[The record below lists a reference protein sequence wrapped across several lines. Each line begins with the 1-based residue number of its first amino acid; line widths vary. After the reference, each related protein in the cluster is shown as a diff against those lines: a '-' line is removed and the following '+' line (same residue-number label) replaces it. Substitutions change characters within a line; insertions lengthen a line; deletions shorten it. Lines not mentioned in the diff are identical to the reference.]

1 MTIRT
6 RKSKRKLH
14 PEPPSRTI
22 SKKLRSKLP
31 RRRRQKISPVHLT
44 SVRFRI
50 SPEDPRFSVDSSSV
64 SDFAGGGVEVSC
76 NSSRASAVFADK
88 GNTHSVNRLSSEFSR
103 NRRSEKLKENEVVEV
118 SETSCVDSNS
128 GVQERGR
135 SLILKFRRESNKPTE
150 NDDVSEV
157 RTKSEIT
164 CEEPFNSKSGNGNL
178 KVSSELNQNDVVSFS
193 SGVRATSFEKEKNRV
208 KENRGSES
216 EYSQENCADLI
227 AQSMVKQESDNNG
240 VVSDLACSE
249 QLQFSYCDDD
259 LEYCSSQGTVFSDLH
274 SEIFPECSQ
283 LQFSDYTPSLFVDSG
298 SQFSQGSVGDTPS
311 SMYSMF
317 LQYRDEFSALGASQ
331 EFNTSSSDTNK
342 FARFDDSEDEDS
354 YQMLRKRERRQ
365 VFVLNYSERYFSTT
379 EFGEMVLQQRAQM
392 VHWIVEDTTQVVK
405 SLMLAICSKGVLR
418 RKEIYSMCDLVRD
431 IGEKEKGAMNVNILN
446 ELIASLSK
454 LGKGKVALE
463 VFDKIVDF
471 QCVPNADTYY
481 FTIEALFRR
490 KAFDLASGGKKVKE
504 AHGLYVM
511 AMEKGK
517 RPHMSAVSFLIGK
530 LCQEDENVKL
540 ALEMLD
546 GYVKVV
552 DMMKPMESRGLKLD
566 AYSNIVLASGYSN
579 GGEMEE
585 VVKCLCLKALDWE
598 MAEKLQEEMKEKGL
612 HHKGITRAMIGAVKE
627 MEKEAVES
635 ESIIAVA

>member
-31 RRRRQKISPVHLT
+31 RRRRQEISPVLLT
-44 SVRFRI
+44 SVRFSI
-50 SPEDPRFSVDSSSV
+50 SREDPRFSVDSSSG

-88 GNTHSVNRLSSEFSR
+88 GNTNSVNRLSSEFSR
-103 NRRSEKLKENEVVEV
+103 NRRFEKRKENEVAEV

-157 RTKSEIT
+157 RMKSEIT
-164 CEEPFNSKSGNGNL
+164 CEKPFNSKSGNGNL
-178 KVSSELNQNDVVSFS
+178 KISSELNQNDVVSFS

-208 KENRGSES
+208 KENRASES

-249 QLQFSYCDDD
+249 QLQFSYCDDES
-259 LEYCSSQGTVFSDLH
+259 EYCSSQGTVFSDLH

-311 SMYSMF
+311 PMYSMF
-317 LQYRDEFSALGASQ
+317 LQYRNEFSALGASQ
-331 EFNTSSSDTNK
+331 EFSTSSSDADK
-342 FARFDDSEDEDS
+342 FARFEDSEDEDS

-379 EFGEMVLQQRAQM
+379 DFGEMVLQQRAQM
-392 VHWIVEDTTQVVK
+392 VHWIVEQSYRKQLRQETMFLGVNLFDRF
-405 SLMLAICSKGVLR
+405 LSKGYFKAK
-418 RKEIYSMCDLVRD
+418 RKLQIV
-431 IGEKEKGAMNVNILN
+431 G
-446 ELIASLSK
+446 IACLTFYLK
-454 LGKGKVALE
+454 AV
-463 VFDKIVDF
+463 
-471 QCVPNADTYY
+471 NAD
-481 FTIEALFRR
+481 A
-490 KAFDLASGGKKVKE
+490 
-504 AHGLYVM
+504 
-511 AMEKGK
+511 AMEKRVK
-517 RPHMSAVSFLIGK
+517 YLAVLAVSAHEQ
-530 LCQEDENVKL
+530 LCYWPSTVAAALVILACLEVNQNASHRVIRIHVRSKYETLHDCIEILVGMEKL
-540 ALEMLD
+540 ATQ
-546 GYVKVV
+546 
-552 DMMKPMESRGLKLD
+552 
-566 AYSNIVLASGYSN
+566 YSLVAIVPNHPKTYDFLMPG
-579 GGEMEE
+579 
-585 VVKCLCLKALDWE
+585 
-598 MAEKLQEEMKEKGL
+598 
-612 HHKGITRAMIGAVKE
+612 
-627 MEKEAVES
+627 
-635 ESIIAVA
+635 